1 MTKIAKDVIENVFA
15 YNVIIEL
22 IMEMNVEMSALI
34 VRETQ
39 DIVIYLEYVITKMIY
54 VMILLLQV
62 KNVIN
67 LVQI

>member
-1 MTKIAKDVIENVFA
+1 
-15 YNVIIEL
+15 
-22 IMEMNVEMSALI
+22 MEMNVEMSALI

>member
-1 MTKIAKDVIENVFA
+1 
-15 YNVIIEL
+15 
-22 IMEMNVEMSALI
+22 MEMNVEMSALI
-34 VRETQ
+34 VLETQ